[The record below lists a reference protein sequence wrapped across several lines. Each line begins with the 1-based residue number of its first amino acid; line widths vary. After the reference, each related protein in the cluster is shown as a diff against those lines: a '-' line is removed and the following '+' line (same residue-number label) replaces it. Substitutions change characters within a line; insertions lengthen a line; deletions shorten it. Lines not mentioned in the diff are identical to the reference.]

1 MLRAGC
7 PSLFQADVDHEGL
20 EEAINAAYPKKS
32 AYLGP
37 VGQRLQKGGVKRVES
52 IRSDGSGATF
62 MSSGTQESG
71 GSNGSTTTGMRMY
84 ARVCSHGPRSPFT
97 NLSRHLRHLSPF
109 HPSIPATWN
118 P

>member
-1 MLRAGC
+1 M
-7 PSLFQADVDHEGL
+7 FQADVDHGEL

-52 IRSDGSGATF
+52 YRSDGSGATF

-71 GSNGSTTTGMRMY
+71 GSNGSTTTGY
-84 ARVCSHGPRSPFT
+84 ACTCSHGPHVTIYGIFDRFIRLVP
-97 NLSRHLRHLSPF
+97 P
-109 HPSIPATWN
+109 P
-118 P
+118 

>member
-1 MLRAGC
+1 M
-7 PSLFQADVDHEGL
+7 FQADVDHEEL

-52 IRSDGSGATF
+52 YRSDGSGATF

-71 GSNGSTTTGMRMY
+71 GSNGSTTTGYGVPALTDLM
-84 ARVCSHGPRSPFT
+84 SPFMASLT
-97 NLSRHLRHLSPF
+97 VSSV
-109 HPSIPATWN
+109 
-118 P
+118 